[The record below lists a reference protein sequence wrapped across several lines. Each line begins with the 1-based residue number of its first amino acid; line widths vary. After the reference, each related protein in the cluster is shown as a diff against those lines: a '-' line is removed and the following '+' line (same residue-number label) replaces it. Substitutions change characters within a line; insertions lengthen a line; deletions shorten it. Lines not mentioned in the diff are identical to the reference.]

1 EISETPR
8 GTILYFN
15 TLTGFTRALE
25 VIPFTTTYLSPLASS
40 DCTLVILPISI
51 TMLACITLCLFLSQ
65 AVITSVVT
73 TPPHAPKYI
82 STHSFPM
89 GSAQVNYCQEI
100 GGSHAVLTRRGLD
113 AVPEDKSKTNPTSTV
128 PGPIA
133 PPSGKP
139 FDLTPAK
146 CGHPTCYA
154 GTFQKPSL
162 EDCEMVIQAQLYNS
176 TGSLEAAP
184 GTWVF
189 VSYGTCAT
197 VFQNPEEASSTLQYN
212 WAELGA
218 QAGKIA
224 GKCSL
229 DEDKSMGGS
238 CTFGKYLKYNFDNI
252 MITLQRFDDRDI
264 QNAKYSD

>member
-1 EISETPR
+1 MP
-8 GTILYFN
+8 
-15 TLTGFTRALE
+15 
-25 VIPFTTTYLSPLASS
+25 
-40 DCTLVILPISI
+40 
-51 TMLACITLCLFLSQ
+51 

-184 GTWVF
+184 GISAMPRSNLGLCVLRNLCYRF
-189 VSYGTCAT
+189 PFNSSIPKN
-197 VFQNPEEASSTLQYN
+197 FISQNPEEASSTLQYN

-264 QNAKYSD
+264 QNAK